1 VCRTPLILLLIT
13 LTACGGSGP
22 VAPVDPAD
30 EGPTTVDPPTPPP
43 DTGVDNL
50 LPQEPLPEGESAPTP
65 VPTPPAAAAAPV
77 VLGPI
82 SVDSAVLSERVTDR
96 KPDGVGD
103 TFRDGTEVFC
113 FMKVSNPG
121 PTRLLRHEW
130 FYGGARKSSIEQKV
144 KGPTWRT
151 WSSRPVFGVGAWRV
165 DVVDEE
171 GTVLKSLPFTVR

>member
-1 VCRTPLILLLIT
+1 MGRTTLLLLLLT
-13 LTACGGSGP
+13 LTACGGGGP
-22 VAPVDPAD
+22 VVPVDPVD

-43 DTGVDNL
+43 DTGLDSL
-50 LPQEPLPEGESAPTP
+50 LPQEPLPEGESTPAPAPTP
-65 VPTPPAAAAAPV
+65 APPPILPK

-82 SVDSAVLSERVTDR
+82 TLNSVVLSERVTDR

-121 PTRLLRHEW
+121 PARTLRHQW
-130 FYGGARKSSIEQKV
+130 FFEGSRKSSIELNV

-151 WSSRPVFGVGAWRV
+151 WSSRPVFGVGSWRV

>member
-1 VCRTPLILLLIT
+1 MGRTPLFLLILT
-13 LTACGGSGP
+13 LTACGGDGT

-43 DTGVDNL
+43 DRGLDSL
-50 LPQEPLPEGESAPTP
+50 LPQEPLPEGESTPAPAPTS
-65 VPTPPAAAAAPV
+65 AAAPV

-82 SVDSAVLSERVTDR
+82 TLDSVVLSERVTDR

-121 PTRLLRHEW
+121 PARTLRHQW
-130 FYGGARKSSIEQKV
+130 FYEGNRKSSIKQNV
-144 KGPTWRT
+144 RGPTWRT
-151 WSSRPVFGVGAWRV
+151 WSSRPVFGVGSWRV